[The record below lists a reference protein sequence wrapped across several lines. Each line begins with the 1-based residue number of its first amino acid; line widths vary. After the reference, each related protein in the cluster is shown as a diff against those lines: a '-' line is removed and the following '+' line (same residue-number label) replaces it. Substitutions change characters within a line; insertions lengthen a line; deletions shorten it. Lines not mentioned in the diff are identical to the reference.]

1 MATINFNGQEYDSP
15 DAMPPEVRRLYELAN
30 QMLADKDGD
39 GVPDLFGQVAGT
51 SQANVVQTT
60 QFVVDGKV
68 YTSLDELPAEARR
81 KYEQTLGQWDANRN
95 GIPDMLEGSIFGAA
109 TQAPATPQA
118 PGAPPAPPSP
128 MPLPTVVSSDSLPLG
143 ARLLIA
149 GLVVLLLI
157 AVAALV
163 LMNR

>member
-15 DAMPPEVRRLYELAN
+15 DAMPPEVRRLYEMAN

-39 GVPDLFGQVAGT
+39 GVPDLFGQGT
-51 SQANVVQTT
+51 GTAQANVIQTT

-68 YTSLDELPAEARR
+68 YTSLDDLPAEARQ
-81 KYEQTLGQWDANRN
+81 KYEQTMGQWDANRN
-95 GIPDMLEGSIFGAA
+95 GIPDMLEGGMFGAA
-109 TQAPATPQA
+109 PQAPATPPATQQA
-118 PGAPPAPPSP
+118 QPSS

-149 GLVVLLLI
+149 GLVVALLI
-157 AVAALV
+157 AVAALF

>member
-15 DAMPPEVRRLYELAN
+15 DDMPPDVRRLYDLAN

-51 SQANVVQTT
+51 TQANVVQTT
-60 QFVVDGKV
+60 QFVVDGKI
-68 YTSLDELPAEARR
+68 YTSLDDLPAEARQ
-81 KYEQTLGQWDANRN
+81 KYEQAMGQWDANRN
-95 GIPDMLEGSIFGAA
+95 GVPDMLEGGVFGATA
-109 TQAPATPQA
+109 QAPATPQA
-118 PGAPPAPPSP
+118 QPSP

-143 ARLLIA
+143 VRLLIA

-157 AVAALV
+157 AIAALL